1 MSLGF
6 WKLHFWNQDASGPG
20 IKMVYNMS
28 MSIEVQLIGPVSWGV
43 WMRNMK
49 FQSWTYLLSISHKAA
64 QLWLWGKVV
73 WHAQELIC
81 QFPFPFWLH
90 HKNSQ
95 WIILQNS
102 VENVLILSSPMQQIF
117 HLRNDITFGPKC
129 YQGMFQQHT

>member
-1 MSLGF
+1 MDFGNYIFEIRMLQGQGSKWYITCPCPL
-6 WKLHFWNQDASGPG
+6 KSNLLA
-20 IKMVYNMS
+20 
-28 MSIEVQLIGPVSWGV
+28 LVSWGV
-43 WMRNMK
+43 WMQNMK

-64 QLWLWGKVV
+64 QLWLLGKVV

-117 HLRNDITFGPKC
+117 HLRNDKTFGRKC